1 MPRSALHGRLPR
13 RLDSKAQ
20 FARSHHRG
28 LVHRLRSLRPE
39 LSLRKH
45 QLASVR
51 SDGRR
56 SRERGPQEGNH
67 QTKSYLVRF
76 MHAPERA
83 ELCLRVPAR
92 RGSPRRPPHIFR
104 RHARSGPRKMRL
116 DRTQRGWAI
125 ASLAI
130 LAASTM
136 IYMPYAL
143 NASQGPRGGNTIGLI
158 FGSVG
163 FAFMLFAAF
172 LGARK
177 RVPTWRIGRAQAW
190 MRGHLW
196 LGFLALPMILFHGG
210 FHFGGTL
217 TRVLMWLLIITV
229 FSGVFGAALQHY
241 IPRVMTSDVPL
252 ETIYDEIGRVRALLR
267 EEADRAIE
275 NLCGNLGLSKD
286 SNEEALRAGGFT
298 ALRTI
303 SAAAVPLRTS
313 AAVSAGASA
322 AVAAAPEII
331 LLNEAESA
339 PLLSFYLREMRPF
352 LERPKQRGQR
362 LANADKARTVFSG
375 LRTLLP
381 AAAHVTLADLE
392 DICDEARQLTRQQR
406 LHRWLHG
413 WLLLHIPLSL
423 ALILLGAIHAVMALR
438 Y

>member
-1 MPRSALHGRLPR
+1 
-13 RLDSKAQ
+13 
-20 FARSHHRG
+20 
-28 LVHRLRSLRPE
+28 
-39 LSLRKH
+39 
-45 QLASVR
+45 
-51 SDGRR
+51 
-56 SRERGPQEGNH
+56 
-67 QTKSYLVRF
+67 
-76 MHAPERA
+76 
-83 ELCLRVPAR
+83 
-92 RGSPRRPPHIFR
+92 
-104 RHARSGPRKMRL
+104 MRM
-116 DRTQRGWAI
+116 DKTQRGWAL
-125 ASLAI
+125 ASLAF
-130 LAASTM
+130 LAISAVMYDLYSFES
-136 IYMPYAL
+136 P
-143 NASQGPRGGNTIGLI
+143 QGPRGGSTIGLI
-158 FGSVG
+158 FGVAG
-163 FAFMLFAAF
+163 FGFMLFAAL

-241 IPRVMTSDVPL
+241 IPRMMTSDAPL
-252 ETIYDEIGRVRALLR
+252 ETIYDEIGRVRSLLR

-275 NLCGNLGLSKD
+275 SICGSLGLSKTLG
-286 SNEEALRAGGFT
+286 EEGQRAGGVT

-303 SAAAVPLRTS
+303 AASAVPLRTS

-331 LLNEAESA
+331 LLSEEESA
-339 PLLSFYLREMRPF
+339 PLRRFFLDEMRPF
-352 LERPKQRGQR
+352 LERPKQRGRR
-362 LANADKARTVFSG
+362 LADTDKARAVFSG

-381 AAAHVTLADLE
+381 AVAHVTLDDLE
-392 DICDEARQLTRQQR
+392 GICDEARQLTRQER

-413 WLLLHIPLSL
+413 WLLLHIPFSL